1 MDKVNNKDSQ
11 TLTYYLTKWKF
22 NTNAFRLDNCLSN
35 LVVLNS
41 KT

>member
-11 TLTYYLTKWKF
+11 TLTYYLTKLKL
-22 NTNAFRLDNCLSN
+22 NTNAFRLDNCFSN
-35 LVVLNS
+35 LVVLNW